1 MVMKSLDL
9 VWSPLKTFGI
19 IEFWVVLH
27 AYPFDLVLELAAPLA
42 ALEHVLDFP
51 LRQLIVDY
59 RQRRFWVL
67 SWQ

>member
-1 MVMKSLDL
+1 V
-9 VWSPLKTFGI
+9 
-19 IEFWVVLH
+19 
-27 AYPFDLVLELAAPLA
+27 

-51 LRQLIVDY
+51 LRQLIIDY